1 MTPGGASDSRG
12 DGMEREAFNSGDTI
26 FRDRAFLIV
35 VGSVSAQLPNGR
47 FKSLGPGEIFGEMGV
62 IDSRPRSA
70 TMIAERYTVCAI
82 YSESELLD
90 AIRNDPE
97 SAISLIRDLIARLRE
112 AN

>member
-1 MTPGGASDSRG
+1 
-12 DGMEREAFNSGDTI
+12 MEREAFNSGDTI
-26 FRDRAFLIV
+26 FRAGDVSDRAFLIV

-70 TMIAERYTVCAI
+70 TMIAERYTVCAT

-90 AIRNDPE
+90 AIRNNPE
-97 SAISLIRDLIARLRE
+97 GAISLIRDLIARLRE
-112 AN
+112 ANER